1 MRTTPLVL
9 AGVAVVMILVLGWR
23 LTGGPLGPRSY
34 AFIALTVA
42 VLVAALISWRRAP
55 RSTTTGPG

>member
-9 AGVAVVMILVLGWR
+9 AGVAVLMLIALGWR
-23 LTGGPLGPRSY
+23 LMGGPLGPRTY

-42 VLVAALISWRRAP
+42 VLVAAVISWRRAAP
-55 RSTTTGPG
+55 RSTTGPV